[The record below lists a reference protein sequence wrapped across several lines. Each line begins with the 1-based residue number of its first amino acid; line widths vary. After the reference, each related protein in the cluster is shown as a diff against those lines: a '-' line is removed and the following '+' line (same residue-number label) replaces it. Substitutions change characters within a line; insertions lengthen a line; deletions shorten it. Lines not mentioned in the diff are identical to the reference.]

1 MKAIFF
7 NGSPRKHFNTA
18 QLLEKAMEG
27 ARETGAEAELV
38 HLYDYEFTGC
48 RSCFACKV
56 KNSKTN
62 GVCAVRDSIRPI
74 IEKAQEADI
83 IVIGSPVYFGY
94 PTGQVRNLVERLLF
108 PLDTYLVDEQGQRV
122 KVPHKSVQ
130 TAMIY
135 TMNCPEW
142 LMEKVDYPK
151 LLGFTGEE
159 MGRLYGYNE
168 VLYSCDTYQ
177 FTDYSRYDCNM
188 FPEEKK
194 REQREKQFPIDL
206 QNAYELGKRLAEKA
220 EESANKKS
228 SPK

>member
-1 MKAIFF
+1 MARRILVNAMFF

-27 ARETGAEAELV
+27 AREASAETELV

-74 IEKAQEADI
+74 IERAQEADV

-108 PLDTYLVDEQGQRV
+108 PLDTYLVDEQGAARQGAAQAGTNRDDLHNEL
-122 KVPHKSVQ
+122 PRMADGAGGLSE
-130 TAMIY
+130 AA
-135 TMNCPEW
+135 
-142 LMEKVDYPK
+142 
-151 LLGFTGEE
+151 
-159 MGRLYGYNE
+159 RLHRRGDGQA
-168 VLYSCDTYQ
+168 L
-177 FTDYSRYDCNM
+177 
-188 FPEEKK
+188 
-194 REQREKQFPIDL
+194 
-206 QNAYELGKRLAEKA
+206 RL
-220 EESANKKS
+220 
-228 SPK
+228 

>member
-7 NGSPRKHFNTA
+7 NGSPRKKFNTA

-27 ARETGAEAELV
+27 AEKAGAETELV
-38 HLYDYEFTGC
+38 QLYSYEFTGC

-56 KNSKTN
+56 KGSKTA
-62 GVCAVRDSIRPI
+62 GVCAVRDSIRPV
-74 IEKAQEADI
+74 IEKAQEADV
-83 IVIGSPVYFGY
+83 IVIGSPVYYGY

-108 PLDTYLVDEQGQRV
+108 PLDTYLVDEKGQRL
-122 KVPHKSVQ
+122 KVPHKPTQ

-142 LMEKVDYPK
+142 MMGRVGYET
-151 LLGFTGEE
+151 LLGFTGAE

-177 FTDYSRYDCNM
+177 FSDYSRYDVNM

-194 REQREKQFPIDL
+194 REQRERQFPLDL
-206 QNAYELGKRLAEKA
+206 RKAYELGFRLAEKA
-220 EESANKKS
+220 REAVQ
-228 SPK
+228 

>member
-1 MKAIFF
+1 MKAVFI
-7 NGSPRKHFNTA
+7 NGSPRKNINTA
-18 QLLEKAMEG
+18 KMLKKAIEG
-27 ARETGAEAELV
+27 AQSVGAECELIN
-38 HLYDYEFTGC
+38 LFDYEFTGC
-48 RSCFACKV
+48 RSCFACKI

-62 GVCAVRDSIRPI
+62 GVCAIRDSIRPV
-74 IEKAQEADI
+74 IEKVQEADI

-108 PLDTYLVDEQGQRV
+108 PLDTYLVDENGGRV
-122 KVPHKSVQ
+122 KVPHKPVQ

-168 VLYSCDTYQ
+168 VYYACDTYQ
-177 FTDYSRYDCNM
+177 FTDYSRYDVNM

-194 REQREKQFPIDL
+194 RESLEKQFPIDL
-206 QNAYELGKRLAEKA
+206 DNAYALGKRLAERALEVCA
-220 EESANKKS
+220 E
-228 SPK
+228 